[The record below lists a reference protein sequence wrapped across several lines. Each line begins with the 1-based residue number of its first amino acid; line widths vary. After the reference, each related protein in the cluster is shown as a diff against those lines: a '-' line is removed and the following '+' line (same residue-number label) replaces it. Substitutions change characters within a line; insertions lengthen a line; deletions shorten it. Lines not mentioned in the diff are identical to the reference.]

1 MKAAHAHPAKAAG
14 PIRVLVADDHPTVL
28 AGLTTIIGLQP
39 DMRVAAEAG
48 DGREAVKLWR
58 ELRPDVTLLDLR
70 MPVLDGVGAIQA
82 IRREDRQARIVVLTT
97 FDGDQDIARAMSG
110 GAMGYLLKDSPRE
123 ELVQAI
129 RLAHA
134 GQTVLAPALALKL
147 ASGLTSNPLSERER
161 EVLDLL
167 AGGASNKQIG
177 AALSIS
183 EATVKTHLRSIF
195 EKLDVLSRTEA
206 LAAASR
212 RGLVR
217 L

>member
-1 MKAAHAHPAKAAG
+1 MKAAVPPTPTAEKT
-14 PIRVLVADDHPTVL
+14 IRVLVADDHPTVL
-28 AGLTTIIGLQP
+28 AGLATIIGLQP

-48 DGREAVKLWR
+48 HGREAVRLWR
-58 ELRPDVTLLDLR
+58 ELRPDVALLDLR

-82 IRREDRQARIVVLTT
+82 IRREDRQARILVLTT
-97 FDGDQDIARAMSG
+97 FDGDHDIARAMTS
-110 GAMGYLLKDSPRE
+110 GAMGYLLKDAPRA

-134 GQTVLAPALALKL
+134 GQTVLAPALAVKL
-147 ASGLTSNPLSERER
+147 ASGLTNNPLSERETD
-161 EVLDLL
+161 VLQLL

-177 AALSIS
+177 ATLSIS

-195 EKLDVLSRTEA
+195 EKLNVLSRTEA
-206 LAAASR
+206 IATASR